1 MVERIAGWST
11 RHRKIAVFGWLAMV
25 LAIVALG
32 QLMGS
37 RNLPVYDP
45 ATPARAS
52 RRCTSV
58 APATLNQ
65 LSESVFVQGRPGAAT
80 FPRNQEM
87 QQAARQVVAA
97 LAALPRDAGSHPVA
111 VDRG

>member
-45 ATPARAS
+45 GQAGQGEQALHH
-52 RRCTSV
+52 V

-65 LSESVFVQGRPGAAT
+65 LSESVLVQGRPPG
-80 FPRNQEM
+80 RGC
-87 QQAARQVVAA
+87 
-97 LAALPRDAGSHPVA
+97 AGRTAPGRWHHPVA
-111 VDRG
+111 VDHG

>member
-45 ATPARAS
+45 GQAGQGEQALHH
-52 RRCTSV
+52 V

-65 LSESVFVQGRPGAAT
+65 LSESVLVQGRPGGAT
-80 FPRNQEM
+80 FPHNQEM

-97 LAALPRDAGSHPVA
+97 LAALPRDAGTIRSPLTV
-111 VDRG
+111 

>member
-45 ATPARAS
+45 GQAGQGEQALHH
-52 RRCTSV
+52 V

-65 LSESVFVQGRPGAAT
+65 LSESVSS
-80 FPRNQEM
+80 
-87 QQAARQVVAA
+87 
-97 LAALPRDAGSHPVA
+97 RDAPAPRPSPTTRSCSRPPARSWLRWPRCPGTLAPFG
-111 VDRG
+111 RR